1 MTWPSRKKR
10 AAPPIRSR
18 IILIV
23 VALLLVASGLALLA
37 RDRNAPQASGPVG
50 LFTTLPILWNEE
62 ADVADL
68 LKSSEAPHWAR
79 GMLTDRGGIVA
90 LDSLAAPGGAGPLAN
105 LTNLVMA
112 QPRPLSPDENVALD
126 TWVRSGGRLLLL
138 ADPALTEESH
148 FAIGDPRRPQG
159 VVLLSPILKRWGL
172 DLRFD
177 EAQEFGDRT
186 VRSGTLALPVNL
198 PGTFVVIGPAACTIE
213 ASGLL
218 ATCTIGKGR
227 ITALADAALLSRED
241 GDGTRARAFSSLL
254 DRSFA
259 D

>member
-1 MTWPSRKKR
+1 M
-10 AAPPIRSR
+10 
-18 IILIV
+18 ILIA

-37 RDRNAPQASGPVG
+37 RDRNAPKASGPVG

-79 GMLTDRGGIVA
+79 GVLTERGGITA
-90 LDSLAAPGGAGPLAN
+90 LDSLAAPGGSGPLSGVSR
-105 LTNLVMA
+105 LVMA

-126 TWVRSGGRLLLL
+126 TWVRGGGHLLLL

-177 EAQEFGDRT
+177 EAQEFGDRM
-186 VRSGTLALPVNL
+186 VRSGSLALPVNL
-198 PGTFVVIGPAACTIE
+198 PGRFVVIGPAACTIE
-213 ASGLL
+213 GSGLL

-227 ITALADAALLSRED
+227 VTALADAAVLSRED
-241 GDGTRARAFSSLL
+241 ADGSRARAFSGLL
-254 DRSFA
+254 DRAFSN
-259 D
+259 